1 MKTKPHIYIVAAEK
15 SGDELGAGMV
25 RQLRKQTDGQI
36 KLSAIGG
43 SALAAE
49 GLESAI
55 DISPLSIL
63 GFVEGLKSYPVIME
77 RVGQAVDAIM
87 ASGADAVVLIDSWGF
102 MARVAKRLKKQ
113 GFAGQIIKYVAPQV
127 WAMRE
132 GRSKILAGIV
142 DHLLT
147 IHSFDSPYFT
157 KYGLN
162 TLYVGNPVFDD
173 DYNGGDGAGLRAEY
187 NIGQDEPVLVV
198 LFGSR
203 LSEIQRL
210 AKPFADAVKI
220 LKKSIP
226 NLTIVSP
233 VSDTIFEDVL
243 AAAAHYPDL
252 QDVIYL
258 KEDRKLDCFSA
269 ADAAIACSGT
279 VTSQLAIAG
288 VPTVVGYKL
297 NALTFF
303 IAMFLFKPSYISIVN
318 IAADQLLMPE
328 FIQTKCNGKNLAG
341 IALDYFQNPQKR
353 SDTSNALK
361 QVTKKMRRGNSGK
374 GQKQGQK
381 QGQGK
386 ENSSAR
392 AAKAVLDILG

>member
-1 MKTKPHIYIVAAEK
+1 MAKPHIFVVAAEK

-25 RQLRKQTDGQI
+25 RQLRKQTVGEV

-49 GLESAI
+49 GLDSAI

-77 RVGQAVDAIM
+77 RVREAVAAIL

-113 GFAGQIIKYVAPQV
+113 GYKGQIIKYVAPQV

-132 GRSKILAGIV
+132 GRAKILAGLV

-147 IHSFDSPYFT
+147 IHSFDAPYFT
-157 KYGLN
+157 KHGLN
-162 TLYVGNPVFDD
+162 TIYVGNPVFDENYD
-173 DYNGGDGAGLRAEY
+173 GGDGAGLRAEY
-187 NIGQDEPVLVV
+187 NIPDETPVLVM

-210 AKPFADAVKI
+210 AEPFADAVKI
-220 LKKSIP
+220 LKKAVP
-226 NLTIVSP
+226 NLTIVAP
-233 VSDTIFEDVL
+233 VSDTISEDVL
-243 AAAAHYPDL
+243 AAAAQHRHL
-252 QDVIYL
+252 QDVILL
-258 KEDRKLDCFSA
+258 KEDRKLDCFAA

-303 IAMFLFKPSYISIVN
+303 IAKFLFKPKHISIVN
-318 IAADQLLMPE
+318 IAADAKLMPE
-328 FIQTKCNGKNLAG
+328 FIQKDCNGEVLASTV
-341 IALDYFQNPQKR
+341 LPYLKDPQKR
-353 SDTSNALK
+353 AEASNALK
-361 QVTKKMRRGNSGK
+361 TATKKMRRGENGSAKGNS
-374 GQKQGQK
+374 
-381 QGQGK
+381 
-386 ENSSAR
+386 NAR
-392 AAKAVLDILG
+392 AARAVLEILA

>member
-1 MKTKPHIYIVAAEK
+1 MVQNRMAKPHIYIVAAEK

-25 RQLRKQTDGQI
+25 RQLRKQTDG
-36 KLSAIGG
+36 KVTLSAIGG

-49 GLESAI
+49 GLDSAI

-77 RVGQAVDAIM
+77 RVAEATAAIM
-87 ASGADAVVLIDSWGF
+87 TSGADAAVLIDSWGF

-113 GFAGQIIKYVAPQV
+113 GFNGQIIKYVAPQV

-147 IHSFDSPYFT
+147 IHSFDAPYFT
-157 KYGLN
+157 KHGLN
-162 TLYVGNPVFDD
+162 TIYVGNPVFDD
-173 DYNGGDGAGLRAEY
+173 NYDSGDGAGLRAEY
-187 NIGQDEPVLVV
+187 NIGKDGPVLVM

-210 AKPFADAVKI
+210 AEPFADAVKI
-220 LKKSIP
+220 LKKTIP

-233 VSDTIFEDVL
+233 VSDTISEDVM
-243 AAAAHYPDL
+243 AAAAQYPDL
-252 QDVIYL
+252 QDVILL
-258 KEDRKLDCFSA
+258 KENRKLDCFGA

-297 NALTFF
+297 NGLTYF
-303 IAMFLFKPSYISIVN
+303 IAKFLFKPNHISIVN
-318 IAADQLLMPE
+318 IAADELLMPE
-328 FIQTKCNGKNLAG
+328 FMQKDCNGNNLANV
-341 IALDYFQNPQKR
+341 ALSYLQNSQTR
-353 SDTSNALK
+353 TDASNALK
-361 QVTKKMRRGNSGK
+361 AATTKMRRGNSGK
-374 GQKQGQK
+374 GQG
-381 QGQGK
+381 
-386 ENSSAR
+386 NSNAR
-392 AAKAVLDILG
+392 AARAVLEILA